1 MVWEKETVLKLHVDP
16 EYKHFFLIWLML
28 TAIFYFSDSRR
39 LLYLYSLQLYHY
51 TADIMLLYI
60 YLQYG
65 ANCVRIC
72 SVIFT
77 SIAHKRVIFGNI
89 WRSRVAARDQPN
101 PGRSFTW

>member
-1 MVWEKETVLKLHVDP
+1 MHVDA
-16 EYKHFFLIWLML
+16 EYIHFMYVLFINLIDVNSHYF
-28 TAIFYFSDSRR
+28 IFPTVEVFYTFIH
-39 LLYLYSLQLYHY
+39 YSYN
-51 TADIMLLYI
+51 TADIMPLYI